1 VKSLGFAKWSFV
13 AKVGVFAA
21 VALTLRPVLAQGTL
35 PSGWRK
41 PTLAEV
47 AGDWRKKSSA
57 RFLVVKADFDG
68 DGRQDIA
75 ELLVDLPGKHF
86 RLFVKRAA
94 ASDWQPLDNGQG
106 DVKDLANIGIDGV
119 KPGKYKTACGKGYGD
134 YACSHG
140 EPELLELSSPAVDF
154 FYSESSDFIFYWN
167 ARVGKFVKIQMSD

>member
-1 VKSLGFAKWSFV
+1 VKAFNIVRL
-13 AKVGVFAA
+13 
-21 VALTLRPVLAQGTL
+21 LLLAQFGLVSVTIVAFRPALAQDTL

-41 PTLAEV
+41 ATLAE
-47 AGDWRKKSSA
+47 ATGDWRKKSST

-68 DGRQDIA
+68 DGKQDTA
-75 ELLVDLPGKHF
+75 ELLVDLPGKRF
-86 RLFVKRAA
+86 GLFVKLAA
-94 ASDWQPLDNGQG
+94 APDWQPLDSGQG

-140 EPELLELSSPAVDF
+140 EPELLELPRPAVDF

-167 ARVGKFVKIQMSD
+167 ARANKFVKIQMSD